1 MRLVLLVTG
10 LLLSAALPVKE
21 PPFHLTPLT
30 QQAFLQQARQAPSA
44 PLRLRK
50 GLTKQHGVLRIPL
63 RNGRQKILADKHLN
77 TDEDDQVRYTYRGY
91 LLDFK
96 QHLVLAEYY
105 ETGEWL
111 LVSEEGNTLVLWSE
125 PLSSPDRTKLVTY
138 AGNLDYD
145 MMPTGL
151 QLFQLVQGRLVRQW
165 EHKETRWNPQRLF
178 WQTNQQL
185 CLQAEMPADLAPS
198 GKAQTLYR
206 RISLP

>member
-1 MRLVLLVTG
+1 MRLILLVTG
-10 LLLSAALPVKE
+10 LLLSAALPAEE
-21 PPFHLTPLT
+21 PPFHLTSLT

-44 PLRLRK
+44 PLRLHK
-50 GLTKQHGVLRIPL
+50 GLTKQHGILQIPL
-63 RNGRQKILADKHLN
+63 RNRHHKILADKHLN

-111 LVSEEGNTLVLWSE
+111 LISEQGNTLVLWSE

-138 AGNLDYD
+138 AGNLEYD
-145 MMPTGL
+145 MMPTGI
-151 QLFQLVQGRLVRQW
+151 QLFQVVQGRLVLQW